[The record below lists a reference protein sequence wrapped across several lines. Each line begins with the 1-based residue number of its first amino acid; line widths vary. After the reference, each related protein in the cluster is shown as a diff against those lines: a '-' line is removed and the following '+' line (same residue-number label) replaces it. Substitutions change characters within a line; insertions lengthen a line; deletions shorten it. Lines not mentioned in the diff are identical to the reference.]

1 MKEQQAVLDFFAK
14 IENLPLGLAVAEQM
28 DQQREQLNSMF
39 WRDLEQQLSQFN
51 QHHTLPWLLLGTEDR
66 NTPDSWVGLCCTPV
80 DAQPNYLHPMLEQ
93 QNLGGGMRIYIGLM
107 WHTAPTPEQLALPA
121 VATLKSALQQQGYK
135 DNERFLAW
143 QWTKHHPRRRDFLLR
158 YTQNC
163 TSLLSDL
170 VEIYSDLSLAHRDAI
185 VQANIALAA
194 LPRSMIVSFKGLD
207 KKA

>member
-28 DQQREQLNSMF
+28 DQQREQLNSGF
-39 WRDLEQQLSQFN
+39 WHELEQQLSQFN
-51 QHHTLPWLLLGTEDR
+51 QHLALPWQFVGTEDR
-66 NTPDSWVGLCCTPV
+66 NTPDSWVGLHCTPV
-80 DAQPNYLHPMLEQ
+80 EVQHNYLHPMLEQ

-107 WHTAPTPEQLALPA
+107 WHTTPTPEQLVLPA
-121 VATLKSALQQQGYK
+121 VATLKATLQQQGYK

-158 YTQNC
+158 YTQDPA
-163 TSLLSDL
+163 SLLNDL
-170 VEIYSDLSLAHRDAI
+170 SEIYSHLALTHRDAI
-185 VQANIALAA
+185 TQANSALAA

-207 KKA
+207 KKT